1 MENNSECS
9 LLTSSAH
16 QLVLTHDQRWKY
28 ETDEF
33 TGVCEIAQDEMTV
46 KCVFQAV
53 TNRFYDVLEIDKLI
67 RHRLSVEVSVERLAE
82 LLAADFPGLAVTVSG
97 RAKTHGWITSGVF
110 HRHME
115 Q

>member
-1 MENNSECS
+1 M
-9 LLTSSAH
+9 LTNSAH
-16 QLVLTHDQRWKY
+16 QLVLTHEQRWKY

-33 TGVCEIAQDEMTV
+33 TGVCEIAHDAMTV

-67 RHRLSVEVSVERLAE
+67 RHHLSVPVSVERLAE
-82 LLAADFPGLAVTVSG
+82 MLAADFPGIAVTVSG
-97 RAKTHGWITSGVF
+97 RAKTHGWITSGVL
-110 HRHME
+110 HRHMA